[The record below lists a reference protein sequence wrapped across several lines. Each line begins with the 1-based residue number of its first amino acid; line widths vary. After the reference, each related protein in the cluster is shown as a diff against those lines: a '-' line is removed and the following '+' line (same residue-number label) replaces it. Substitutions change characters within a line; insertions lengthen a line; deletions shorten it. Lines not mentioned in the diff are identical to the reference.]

1 MGATILDGAE
11 IGARSVIGANA
22 LVTQGTK
29 IPPGS
34 LVLGAPAKVRRTL
47 DLEEQSGVRYWAE
60 KYVLLTRAYIFRRT
74 QPAPLG

>member
-22 LVTQGTK
+22 LVTQGMK

-34 LVLGAPAKVRRTL
+34 LVLGSPAKVRRAL
-47 DLEEQSGVRYWAE
+47 DLEEQAGVRHWAE
-60 KYVLLTRAYIFRRT
+60 KYVLLTRAYLARGR
-74 QPAPLG
+74 AA